1 MTPARHVTASVFI
14 VLAFGLVLSSCATP
28 PAQQNFPELSYRHLP
43 PINLAV
49 GAFDIESRYV
59 PPLKDPH
66 VEHRAPVPPYNAA
79 RQWGIDRIKAL
90 GGPDRAR
97 LQILDASIVEVPL
110 AVTGGVRGMFT
121 RDQAARYDGK
131 IEMTL
136 EILDPNGR
144 RRAFVTG
151 RANRSETVAEGAP
164 IAERERVWLSMT
176 EDMMRQL
183 NQEMTQNI
191 ERYFANFM
199 ARP

>member
-1 MTPARHVTASVFI
+1 MKPVRHALASVFTA
-14 VLAFGLVLSSCATP
+14 LALGVVVSCATP

-49 GAFDIESRYV
+49 GAFDIENRYV
-59 PPLKDPH
+59 PPLKDPN

-164 IAERERVWLSMT
+164 IAERERVWLTMT
-176 EDMMRQL
+176 EEMMRQL
-183 NQEMTQNI
+183 NQEMTQNV
-191 ERYFANFM
+191 ERYFANYM